1 MYPLPFGERIKVR
14 GIVNNEFDTKKNMN
28 LKLLSRYRRA
38 FFSYWFGKID
48 LKHPPLFY
56 SIEVTNIC
64 NYSCRYCPQGNPDNH
79 SPKKGTMDLDLFDDI
94 LKNVSKLKPVAQ
106 IYLTGSGEPL
116 MHPELEK
123 FITRSNRYGFIPSFS
138 SNGSLLTQERVDSLI
153 RSGKFTL
160 TVDFS
165 PDKKIYETY
174 RSGGNWETVY
184 KNLKSLLDAKKE
196 LGGDYPKI
204 EIRDMSTIALSSLK
218 EREKS
223 LSDLKNLFDNLP
235 VNKFSQ
241 LKVHR
246 WTGNIDQR
254 IASNDGKRNKYKLCT
269 HPWSIFV
276 ITWSGDIIP
285 CCRDFGSEYVFGKI
299 NGADDIVKIWNN
311 EKIRSLR
318 KWLVEKKPQEINIC
332 KNCDRPWT
340 GGSVGRSKP
349 QMIKRILW
357 EKVVSN

>member
-1 MYPLPFGERIKVR
+1 MLRRIKVR
-14 GIVNNEFDTKKNMN
+14 GIVNNEYDSKQKMN

-56 SIEVTNIC
+56 SIEITNNC

-79 SPKKGTMDLDLFDDI
+79 SPKKGKMDLDLFEDI

-116 MHPELEK
+116 LHPELEK
-123 FITRSNRYGFIPSFS
+123 FITRSNQYGFIPSFS
-138 SNGSLLTQERVDSLI
+138 SNGSLFTQERIVSLLH
-153 RSGKFTL
+153 SGKFSL

-165 PDKKIYETY
+165 PDKETYETY
-174 RSGGNWETVY
+174 RTGGNWEKVY
-184 KNLKSLLDAKKE
+184 NNLKSLLHAKKE
-196 LGGDYPKI
+196 TGTYYPKI
-204 EIRDMSTIALSSLK
+204 EIRDMSTIALSSLEEK
-218 EREKS
+218 ERS
-223 LSDLKNLFDNLP
+223 LADLKKMFDDLP
-235 VNKFSQ
+235 VNRFSQ

-246 WTGNIDQR
+246 WTGNIDQS
-254 IASNDGKRNKYKLCT
+254 IALSSVKGNKYKLCT

-276 ITWSGDIIP
+276 ITWSGDVIP

-299 NGADDIVKIWNN
+299 NGTDDLLKIWNN
-311 EKIRSLR
+311 GKIRSLR
-318 KWLVEKKPQEINIC
+318 KSLAEKKPQEINIC
-332 KNCDRPWT
+332 KDCDRPWT

-357 EKVVSN
+357 EKVISN